1 METREEEGMDR
12 YSTGP
17 MIENDPIWA
26 AVIAVQWI
34 KESCQSKERRGRREA
49 VECG

>member
-1 METREEEGMDR
+1 VETREEEGMDR

-26 AVIAVQWI
+26 AVIAV
-34 KESCQSKERRGRREA
+34 
-49 VECG
+49 